1 MYRHLLRPRHSPIHT
16 GSILNAAQCVKQ
28 GSLAATARELNLT
41 PPAVSRRLSQLE
53 ERLGVRLLNRTT
65 RRINLTSEGEVY
77 FQNAQ
82 RILSDI
88 DEMECLV
95 SSSRAVPKGLLRVNA
110 PLGFGRS
117 YIGPAISAFTNAQ
130 PDIEV
135 QLHLT
140 DRPISLPDE
149 AIDVSIR
156 FGDLPDSRLIA
167 KKVASNR
174 RLLCASPAYLRSA
187 GTPAY
192 PHDLTQHQCIV
203 LRRNDSA
210 YGNWRLSRGKHTE
223 TIKVHGKLSTNDG
236 EVALNW
242 ALEGHGILMR
252 AEWDVAKYLR
262 EFLGQ
267 HADGPSQKPVELV
280 RSISSNAAVAI
291 QHNTTASGNSFEL
304 SCPDAKGKWHSS
316 NAPTSL
322 ITAARP
328 CSNAPW
334 RKAALKSARWACHC
348 GSPMQAF
355 RPRSAT
361 ISIARS
367 ASCR

>member
-1 MYRHLLRPRHSPIHT
+1 MNADSELAFFCLL
-16 GSILNAAQCVKQ
+16 VKQ

-65 RRINLTSEGEVY
+65 RRISLTSEGEVY
-77 FQNAQ
+77 FENAQ

-88 DEMECLV
+88 DDMERRV
-95 SSSRAVPKGLLRVNA
+95 SSSRAAPKGLLRVNA

-117 YIGPAISAFTNAQ
+117 YIGPAISAFTKTY
-130 PDIEV
+130 PEVEV

-140 DRPISLPDE
+140 DRPVSLPDE

-167 KKVASNR
+167 KKIASNR
-174 RLLCASPAYLRSA
+174 RLLCASPAYLRDA
-187 GTPAY
+187 GQPVH
-192 PHDLTQHQCIV
+192 PHDLTHRQCIV
-203 LRRNDSA
+203 LRQNESA
-210 YGNWRLSRGKHTE
+210 SGNWRLSRGKQTE

-262 EFLGQ
+262 SGRLVQVLADYDTPAADVYAVYLERLNLSAKVAYFIEYLRDYLSR
-267 HADGPSQKPVELV
+267 HADSPSQNQ
-280 RSISSNAAVAI
+280 SN
-291 QHNTTASGNSFEL
+291 
-304 SCPDAKGKWHSS
+304 W
-316 NAPTSL
+316 
-322 ITAARP
+322 
-328 CSNAPW
+328 
-334 RKAALKSARWACHC
+334 
-348 GSPMQAF
+348 
-355 RPRSAT
+355 
-361 ISIARS
+361 
-367 ASCR
+367 